1 MTQKRNYFIQTFK
14 TDLAALNVFIEEAL
28 KSSYDGSFNIS
39 DIKNS
44 MALSYIE
51 SFYEEVSN
59 FIKSEVF
66 LRVSPLSGVFRD
78 QRGNKVP
85 KNGHVHQLSEALF
98 SAVTCL
104 EGQGT
109 WFHDQK
115 TQVTKKGETLIL
127 VEPRSFET
135 YPHKFKRPLLHGASE
150 DGKKRLVFIS
160 SFSLGNRK
168 Y

>member
-28 KSSYDGSFNIS
+28 KRSYDGSFNVN
-39 DIKNS
+39 DIKNPH
-44 MALSYIE
+44 ALSYIK

-59 FIKSEVF
+59 FIKGEAL
-66 LRVSPLSGVFRD
+66 LRVSPLNGVFRD

-85 KNGHVHQLSEALF
+85 KKGHVHQMSEALF

-109 WFHDQK
+109 WFHDKK
-115 TQVTKKGETLIL
+115 TQVTQKGETLIL

-135 YPHKFKRPLLHGASE
+135 YPNKFKKPLLHGASE

-160 SFSLGNRK
+160 SFTLGNRK